1 MTEPKPPGASSGDD
15 RVPPW
20 ERPSGS
26 RPAARPT
33 PPPSPTPPSPPR
45 RPSAGSPTAPS
56 RPASA
61 QSAPP
66 ASADEAW
73 TEAAP
78 RRTAAVAE
86 PPPERDGDAYPD
98 EAPRGA
104 RRRRWPKVLL
114 GALLVLVLLGGAAT
128 AAGWFW
134 VQDKIDPPGEPGEV
148 VQVTVP
154 EGASTDDVAQLLEAE
169 GIISSASV
177 FQWWL
182 RVEGAPEVQAGV
194 YQLRT
199 SESFDGVVEALEAGP
214 AAAPFAEVTVPEG
227 LSVFASPAV
236 PAPGPVV
243 DALVEGVPRFSADA
257 FMDVLVSGQVASQYA
272 PEGNAN
278 LEGLLF
284 PDTYRVEEEQTEAD
298 VVAQMVGQMDA
309 VAAELGIDQAPTT
322 VGLTPYEVLIV
333 ASLIERETKV
343 PEERAMVARVIYN
356 RLDAGNPLGI
366 DASTQYALGRP
377 PETTADFDPAS
388 PYNLR
393 ANQGLPPTPIGVP
406 GRASIEAALNPAE
419 GDWFYYVLESQD
431 GTHFFTA
438 SEAEFLEAKE
448 RCQEM
453 GLC

>member
-1 MTEPKPPGASSGDD
+1 MTEPKPPGASSRDD

-20 ERPSGS
+20 ERQTGTGPVE
-26 RPAARPT
+26 RPT
-33 PPPSPTPPSPPR
+33 PAPPPPPAPPRPPSPT
-45 RPSAGSPTAPS
+45 
-56 RPASA
+56 
-61 QSAPP
+61 SAPP
-66 ASADEAW
+66 PAGEGAW
-73 TEAAP
+73 TEPAP
-78 RRTAAVAE
+78 RRAPA
-86 PPPERDGDAYPD
+86 PPPEPSPDHDDDAYPD
-98 EAPRGA
+98 EAPRRS

-114 GALLVLVLLGGAAT
+114 ASLLVLVLLGGAAT

-134 VQDKIDPPGEPGEV
+134 VQDKVDPPGEPGEV

-154 EGASTDDVAQLLEAE
+154 EGASTGDVAQLLEAE
-169 GIISSASV
+169 GVISSASV

-243 DALVEGVPRFSADA
+243 DALVEGVPRFSGDA

-284 PDTYRVEEEQTEAD
+284 PDTYRVEEDQTEAD
-298 VVAQMVGQMDA
+298 VVAQMVGQMDS